1 MHDQP
6 TTVADEADVIVV
18 GAGPGGSAT
27 AYHMARHGLRV
38 LLLKG
43 ASPAVLQPSRVAPLS
58 RAVLPAWLHASRP
71 SAKAAAALTA
81 VRSAAPRARCCASS

>member
-43 ASPAVLQPSRVAPLS
+43 ASPAVLLPDLLFLSLFAGVMFWGAVALF
-58 RAVLPAWLHASRP
+58 RRTL
-71 SAKAAAALTA
+71 
-81 VRSAAPRARCCASS
+81 